1 MKQKREEL
9 NKEKLHCLTQLRNL
23 RFLIE
28 PLEDELRE
36 LYEER
41 RYYSEKFKRVD
52 YALAEIDGRLKKIAA
67 GRRTRK
73 EVKLSIDQIR
83 KIAEKLGVKIDES

>member
-1 MKQKREEL
+1 MRQKREEL
-9 NKEKLHCLTQLRNL
+9 NKEKLYCLTQLRNL

-41 RYYSEKFKRVD
+41 RYYSEKFKKAD
-52 YALAEIDGRLKKIAA
+52 YALAEIDGRLKRIAA

-73 EVKLSIDQIR
+73 EKLSIEQIR
-83 KIAEKLGVKIDES
+83 KIAEKLGIEIDES